1 MWTVGRCVTVPRTV
15 ICQVKTLTQAC
26 ARSGHSGARG
36 KHYGARGFYLKL
48 GLKIRW
54 LQGRAGL
61 SQALAPHKYPSKS
74 VEVHSIIENTG
85 FFVVHLR
92 HAQCIAVKLQADV
105 SLSWMNATLATQTI
119 KKS

>member
-1 MWTVGRCVTVPRTV
+1 MWAVGRCFTVPRTV

-54 LQGRAGL
+54 PQGRAGP
-61 SQALAPHKYPSKS
+61 SPAPAPHKHPSKS